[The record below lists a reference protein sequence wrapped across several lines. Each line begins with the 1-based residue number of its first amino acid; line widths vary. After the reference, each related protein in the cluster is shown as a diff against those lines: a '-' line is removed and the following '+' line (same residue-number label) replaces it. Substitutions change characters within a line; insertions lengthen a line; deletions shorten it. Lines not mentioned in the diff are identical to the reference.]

1 MNESWIGSHRFQMM
15 KIGRMLGNIVFMS
28 KVEGIV
34 LIYPSIPIFI
44 LFTIAISLMVISLT
58 ISIHGIQSI
67 IPFFLSS
74 IAIGACDGTMFAAFL
89 FHAVS
94 HTDVP
99 RSINL
104 NFRERELV
112 VNFLLIA

>member
-1 MNESWIGSHRFQMM
+1 MM
-15 KIGRMLGNIVFMS
+15 KIGRMLGNVVFMS

-34 LIYPSIPIFI
+34 LIYPSIPFYI
-44 LFTIAISLMVISLT
+44 LFAMAMGLLAVSLT
-58 ISIHGIQSI
+58 ISMHGIQSM

-74 IAIGACDGTMFAAFL
+74 IAIGAADGTMFAAFL

-99 RSINL
+99 SSIHL

>member
-1 MNESWIGSHRFQMM
+1 MM
-15 KIGRMLGNIVFMS
+15 KIGRMLGNVVFMT

-34 LIYPSIPIFI
+34 LIYPSIPFYI
-44 LFTIAISLMVISLT
+44 LFAMAMGLLVVSLT
-58 ISIHGIQSI
+58 ISMHGIQSM

-74 IAIGACDGTMFAAFL
+74 IAIGAADGTMFAAFL

-99 RSINL
+99 SSIHL

-112 VNFLLIA
+112 VNFLLIS